1 MIYDVLVLTSLVY
14 DWLFLST
21 YVACHLCFLLRL
33 LFCFCFIDFCMS
45 VLCDS
50 LWKWFIGRH
59 EYSVTFFFNFENL
72 IFRKIIKWYK
82 ILTFF
87 PACFPH
93 DFQKNITGICSCWKS
108 VRKDYQIIEQ
118 AQMVF
123 CCCPICRPETPLSAW
138 NLRERWRLPKTLES
152 LNLKSSCLLL

>member
-1 MIYDVLVLTSLVY
+1 MLIYLLWNLHIVCKNQSKRWNIDKKTPSKTVFKKRKRCVIYDVLVLTSLVY

-59 EYSVTFFFNFENL
+59 EYSVTFFFNFENF

-87 PACFPH
+87 LRAFSW
-93 DFQKNITGICSCWKS
+93 FQKNITGICSCNQYAKIT
-108 VRKDYQIIEQ
+108 K
-118 AQMVF
+118 
-123 CCCPICRPETPLSAW
+123 
-138 NLRERWRLPKTLES
+138 
-152 LNLKSSCLLL
+152 